1 MNRCISGVVEKPG
14 NGSLSECQTLHTDT
28 ATDTNAHVLADALAN
43 DLYYVVPLGS
53 TQRFQ

>member
-28 ATDTNAHVLADALAN
+28 GTDTNAHVLADALAN

-53 TQRFQ
+53 AQRFQ